1 MIRGLHNTVGADQDP
16 PHFLKLLTTEK
27 AHTVAA
33 CGVVQNLLSSM
44 QRGSKLLT
52 GSAKQ
57 RLDKMFTKV
66 IVHQDLPLQ
75 VCESDTMHDFL
86 LEVSQRQAS
95 ARVSRLV
102 PNGWTVPGSTC
113 HFCVS

>member
-1 MIRGLHNTVGADQDP
+1 M
-16 PHFLKLLTTEK
+16 E
-27 AHTVAA
+27 
-33 CGVVQNLLSSM
+33 
-44 QRGSKLLT
+44 RGSKLLT

-86 LEVSQRQAS
+86 LEVSQDRYKG
-95 ARVSRLV
+95 VSR
-102 PNGWTVPGSTC
+102 GTVRVIVTEMSEEGKEQTKIFVATC
-113 HFCVS
+113 VINDCRSRCETGGG